1 MTTVCVLVNL
11 AGAYLH
17 SYCVPIWIG
26 ILDILSGPLKNVT
39 CFTHCLVPLAFHHH
53 LKDHGSFQL
62 SKDIG
67 KVKDDR
73 EWEITEAKKALSRT
87 GPVGA
92 YKPKKISME
101 EELKV

>member
-17 SYCVPIWIG
+17 SYCVPVWIG

-53 LKDHGSFQL
+53 LKDHGSF
-62 SKDIG
+62 
-67 KVKDDR
+67 
-73 EWEITEAKKALSRT
+73 
-87 GPVGA
+87 
-92 YKPKKISME
+92 
-101 EELKV
+101 

>member
-1 MTTVCVLVNL
+1 M
-11 AGAYLH
+11 
-17 SYCVPIWIG
+17 
-26 ILDILSGPLKNVT
+26 T
-39 CFTHCLVPLAFHHH
+39 CFSGTHLP
-53 LKDHGSFQL
+53 S

-101 EELKV
+101 EELKAMQQKINIDDYEYQPVPRPKES